1 MSTLCGS
8 QPPDIF
14 YIDLGEARLVSFN
27 LSFLFYFLFLF
38 IYLYLYLY
46 FLFINFDRKRCN
58 RIKAIATLRLPEEL
72 ADMPSMFFCMGP
84 FGMFSNKGDRIGMT
98 TYAPETNIAV
108 TSSSGELEPEFSHMY
123 FKFPEREKNLKGQR
137 IVAGIS
143 KLIPDLRKAE
153 VLKVNVGIVQTFM
166 NEDTIDHGFQ
176 IGNLGF
182 IHDPTKGG
190 IHKRNYS
197 GVEEPMPGYIIN
209 ACMKL
214 IYCFDNAKLVK
225 DIMLRSL
232 SGD

>member
-1 MSTLCGS
+1 
-8 QPPDIF
+8 
-14 YIDLGEARLVSFN
+14 
-27 LSFLFYFLFLF
+27 
-38 IYLYLYLY
+38 
-46 FLFINFDRKRCN
+46 
-58 RIKAIATLRLPEEL
+58 
-72 ADMPSMFFCMGP
+72 
-84 FGMFSNKGDRIGMT
+84 MFSNKGDRIGMT
-98 TYAPETNIAV
+98 TYAPETNVAV
-108 TSSSGELEPEFSHMY
+108 TSSSGELEPEFSQMY

-143 KLIPDLRKAE
+143 KFIPALHKAE

-166 NEDTIDHGFQ
+166 NEDTIDHGFR

-225 DIMLRSL
+225 DMMLRSL
-232 SGD
+232 SGE